1 MTHPAEKSMLVKK
14 WYLEPG
20 FEDVENL
27 DGERTRWEKL
37 FLSVV
42 LRATEDALTA
52 PGVPAV
58 GGSIKDV
65 DEARAWLTG
74 GSKHFQEVCLDA
86 GLSPEMIRERARK
99 MRDKGW
105 PHQHYLD
112 AKEAVRIDR
121 GWHTYPEVPDA

>member
-27 DGERTRWEKL
+27 DGERTGWEKL
-37 FLSVV
+37 FLRVV
-42 LRATEDALTA
+42 LRMTEDALTA
-52 PGVPAV
+52 PGVTPV
-58 GGSIKDV
+58 GGSIADV
-65 DEARAWLTG
+65 EYARNWLVG
-74 GSKHFQEVCLDA
+74 WSADFQEVCSGA
-86 GLSPEMIRERARK
+86 GLSPEMICERARK

-105 PHQHYLD
+105 PHQHFLD